1 MMAAKPETIQASYVV
16 RRGRR
21 EDCDELLRLIWEL
34 ADHEGTLQKPTI
46 TKEILLE
53 DAFGERPNLH
63 FFVVEL
69 KGLEDNGDIRGKMC
83 VGFAAMNGFVTDIF
97 LGRHSKLCGLYI
109 DEGHRGNG
117 LGRALMKAVCKT
129 CLDLGVASLDFDV
142 RMNNQRARHFYS
154 SLGVTNNTETKGWEY
169 WQFRDTNM
177 KKFSSEPECLNGVNT
192 QL

>member
-16 RRGRR
+16 RGGRR

-69 KGLEDNGDIRGKMC
+69 EDNGVSRKRMLM
-83 VGFAAMNGFVTDIF
+83 GFAAMNSFVTDIF
-97 LGRHSKLCGLYI
+97 DGRHSMLCGLYI

-129 CLDLGVASLDFDV
+129 CLDLGVGSLDFDV
-142 RMNNQRARHFYS
+142 KMNNQRARHFYS

-169 WQFRDTNM
+169 WTFHDTNM
-177 KKFSSEPECLNGVNT
+177 NKFSSEPECLNGVNT